1 MLEMIFYD
9 YLTDDLCEFRDGIL
23 DEFLLSFPTPVRP
36 TSKRRIRSAVNCVLY
51 NVVRNVMQGIQ
62 TFPVTLNKQAYS
74 NPIIINGK
82 KTDRKISHKY
92 VRGFIDW
99 LVSDCDCVLDVGGE
113 PIGVFKVE
121 YSQSMLTVSDIL
133 VEQIRNI
140 KLKKTAVQP
149 LDNVVLL
156 RDENKRETPYRL
168 NQELRTIIDNLNQ
181 YNELSK
187 QHDIVLECEGK
198 SYDLQ
203 LVKIYSNKSFE
214 QGGRLYF
221 AGVSPQQLPESVRK
235 GLTVAQEPVC
245 ELDYATLHV
254 SIIRDLLQLPRA
266 SSDVYEIFIDGYD
279 DVILRKMSKVALL
292 IMINSKSLPVAKRA
306 FNAEIGRSFDV
317 DQLYKDRLIPCQSVD
332 TGLIIDRLSEHN
344 IEISEW
350 FFSGKGL
357 YLQHLDS
364 KMADHVV
371 NYFTQR
377 GEIVIPVHDSFI
389 VRKSL
394 QKELETV
401 MVNAYNHVLG
411 VRTNCRVERK

>member
-1 MLEMIFYD
+1 
-9 YLTDDLCEFRDGIL
+9 
-23 DEFLLSFPTPVRP
+23 
-36 TSKRRIRSAVNCVLY
+36 
-51 NVVRNVMQGIQ
+51 
-62 TFPVTLNKQAYS
+62 
-74 NPIIINGK
+74 
-82 KTDRKISHKY
+82 
-92 VRGFIDW
+92 
-99 LVSDCDCVLDVGGE
+99 
-113 PIGVFKVE
+113 
-121 YSQSMLTVSDIL
+121 
-133 VEQIRNI
+133 
-140 KLKKTAVQP
+140 
-149 LDNVVLL
+149 
-156 RDENKRETPYRL
+156 
-168 NQELRTIIDNLNQ
+168 
-181 YNELSK
+181 
-187 QHDIVLECEGK
+187 
-198 SYDLQ
+198 
-203 LVKIYSNKSFE
+203 
-214 QGGRLYF
+214 
-221 AGVSPQQLPESVRK
+221 
-235 GLTVAQEPVC
+235 VC

-411 VRTNCRVERK
+411 ARTNCRIERK